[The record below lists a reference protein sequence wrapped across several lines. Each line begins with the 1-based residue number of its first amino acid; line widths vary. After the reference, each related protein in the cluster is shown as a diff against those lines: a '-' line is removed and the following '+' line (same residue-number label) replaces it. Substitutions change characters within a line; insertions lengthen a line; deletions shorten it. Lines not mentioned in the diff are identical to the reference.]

1 MVGLT
6 TAKLSSKHGKIQIAL
21 RALMRVNLAP
31 ATIGGKLSFCRMKS
45 GIVYLT
51 CVGVGV
57 KLTAASKAPSL
68 NYVG

>member
-1 MVGLT
+1 
-6 TAKLSSKHGKIQIAL
+6 
-21 RALMRVNLAP
+21 MRVNLAP

-45 GIVYLT
+45 GVVYLT